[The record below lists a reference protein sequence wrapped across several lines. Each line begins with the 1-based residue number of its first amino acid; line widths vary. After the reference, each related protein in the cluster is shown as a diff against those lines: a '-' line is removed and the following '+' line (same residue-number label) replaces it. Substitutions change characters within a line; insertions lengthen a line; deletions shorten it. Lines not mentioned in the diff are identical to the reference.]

1 MSPAGEEP
9 PPAMARFLASLELD
23 YDRWREGE
31 GYDLEALRALT
42 PSEQEVALALL
53 RERLGGPGAGWREVE
68 AVAAL
73 ALPAAMRFLREL
85 EWHDVAEIRL
95 RAAVLAPDGGS
106 RGTVEREVLRL
117 LRDPATDIGADA
129 LMRHAGEHPEPAI
142 RAALLWCAVD
152 GAPHLRVHAAALA
165 LYLAGGARSAFD
177 WEHRPLFLRFGEP
190 PRAERQAALAELL
203 GRMERGSPPG

>member
-1 MSPAGEEP
+1 MSGTGDA
-9 PPAMARFLASLELD
+9 PAMARFLASLELD
-23 YDRWREGE
+23 YARWREGD

-53 RERLGGPGAGWREVE
+53 RERVDGPGAGWREVE

-73 ALPAAMRFLREL
+73 TLPAAVRFLREL

-95 RAAVLAPDGGS
+95 RAAELAPDGAR

-129 LMRHAGEHPEPAI
+129 LMRRAEEHPEPAI
-142 RAALLWCAVD
+142 REALLWCAVD

-165 LYLAGGARSAFD
+165 LYLAGGATEAFD
-177 WEHRPLFLRFGEP
+177 WAHRPLFLRFGEQ
-190 PRAERQAALAELL
+190 PREERQAALAELL
-203 GRMERGSPPG
+203 ARMERGSPPG